1 MIKYKVKDINLAKQG
16 ELNLAWARREMPV
29 MQLIEEDFKKNQPFA
44 GKTVA
49 CCLHI
54 TKETGVL
61 LLALKAGGA
70 KVVACASNPL
80 STQDDIAAAL
90 AMRDIKVFAIK
101 GMNNETYYK
110 CINWALDYEPDITID
125 DGADLI
131 SMIHGKRKSLLKKV
145 LAGQEETT
153 TGVIRLKAM
162 AKDGKLKYPVVAIND
177 TPTKHMFDNY
187 YGTGQSTMD
196 GLLRATNI
204 LLSGKTLVVAGYG
217 YCGKGMALRAKG
229 LGARV
234 IVTEVDSLPALQ
246 AAMDGFEVM
255 PMAKAAKLGDVFLTA
270 TGNKDVLVKEHF
282 MLMKDGAILGNSGH
296 FNVEIN
302 GKDLE
307 KLSTSKKTIRDQLVE
322 YELKDKR
329 KLYLIAEGRLM
340 NLAAAEGHPSAVM
353 DMSFADQALT
363 CEWLSKNY
371 SSLEKQVYPALS
383 EDGKGVKKSGGD
395 TFSKLPKNINDR
407 KCGVYDVPK
416 EIDEKVSMLKLKAMG
431 VKIDVLTPAQ
441 VKYLASWEE
450 GT

>member
-1 MIKYKVKDINLAKQG
+1 MMKYKVKDINLAKQG
-16 ELNLAWARREMPV
+16 ENNLAWAKREMPV
-29 MQLIEEDFKKNQPFA
+29 MSLIEKDFAKNQPFA
-44 GKTVA
+44 GKAIA

-70 KVVACASNPL
+70 RVVACASNPL

-90 AMRDIKVFAIK
+90 AKRGVNIFAVR
-101 GMNNETYYK
+101 GMSNDLYYK

-131 SMIHGKRKSLLKKV
+131 SMIHGKRKALLKKV

-162 AKDGKLKYPVVAIND
+162 AKEGKLKYPVVAIND

-187 YGTGQSTMD
+187 YGTGQSTID
-196 GLLRATNI
+196 GLFRATNI
-204 LLSGKTLVVAGYG
+204 LLSGKVVVIAGYG

-234 IVTEVDSLPALQ
+234 IVTEVDPLPALQ

-255 PMAKAAKLGDVFLTA
+255 PMTRAVKLGDVFLTA
-270 TGNKDVLVKEHF
+270 TGNKDVLTREHF
-282 MLMKDGAILGNSGH
+282 KDMKNGAILGNSGH

-302 GKDLE
+302 
-307 KLSTSKKTIRDQLVE
+307 IRDMEHVARNIKQIRDNLVE
-322 YELKDKR
+322 YEMKDGR

-363 CEWLSKNY
+363 AEWLVKNHQNM
-371 SSLEKQVYPALS
+371 EKNVY
-383 EDGKGVKKSGGD
+383 
-395 TFSKLPKNINDR
+395 N
-407 KCGVYDVPK
+407 VPK
-416 EIDEKVSMLKLKAMG
+416 EIDEKVSKLKLQAMG

-441 VKYLASWEE
+441 VKYLASWQE